1 MTGFVAI
8 VVVGAILVTLYLK
21 GADRLSRRNTITL
34 VAVVLAA
41 TVIIQADAYA
51 QRAAVHRI
59 QDIIEGCARVDD
71 AELDLGSFPIAI
83 RALRGHLDDVHLRA
97 DVVEVADLR
106 MHDLD
111 VDVERV
117 RFRLLGSLEDVDIER
132 AEASVRIDQSELDRL
147 LADLG
152 IPATTTVTRDGIS
165 LQLPPALNVEL
176 EIAVREGAAVVSVPG
191 LAGVVDDVEL
201 SIPGVTIEAI
211 ELTTGVLEARA
222 TATGRPRDLVCEAAA
237 TLEQRLQPLSL
248 IADLATRG
256 S

>member
-1 MTGFVAI
+1 MTGFVAL
-8 VVVGAILVTLYLK
+8 VVVGAILLTLYLK

-34 VAVVLAA
+34 VVFVCAA

-51 QRAAVHRI
+51 QRAAIHRT
-59 QDIIEGCARVDD
+59 QDIIQGCARVDD
-71 AELDLGSFPIAI
+71 AALDLGSFPIAI

-97 DVVEVADLR
+97 DIVEVADLR

-117 RFRLLGSLEDVDIER
+117 RFRLLGSPEDLDIER
-132 AEASVRIDQSELDRL
+132 AEASVRIEQRELDRL

-165 LQLPPALNVEL
+165 LQLPPAVNVEL

-191 LAGVVDDVEL
+191 LTGLVDDLEL

-211 ELTTGVLEARA
+211 EPTTGALEARA
-222 TATGRPRDLVCEAAA
+222 TATGRPRDLVCDAAA
-237 TLEQRLQPLSL
+237 TLEQRFQPLSL
-248 IADLATRG
+248 IADLAVDD
-256 S
+256 